1 MSSPP
6 HSINFEKTLDVVV
19 EKLNSFNIGS
29 LLVKKD
35 GDYVGIVT
43 KSDLIRK
50 AISQKLPR
58 DSTKVSV
65 VMTASILTLG
75 SDTPAKE
82 AYNFMKNKYIRHLVV
97 TQDNSIAGVVS
108 FKNLLEK

>member
-1 MSSPP
+1 M
-6 HSINFEKTLDVVV
+6 V

-35 GDYVGIVT
+35 GGYVGIVT

-65 VMTASILTLG
+65 VMTTPILTLG

-82 AYNFMKNKYIRHLVV
+82 AYDFMKNKHIRHLVV

-108 FKNLLEK
+108 VKNLLEK